1 MALQPVLVP
10 EALQAEAG
18 QPRGLMIMRVVR
30 DGPVA
35 KAGIVVED
43 IFVTLDG
50 EGVSRPL
57 MVTEHLGP
65 ESIDR
70 PVQLRLIRA
79 GNVVALGD
87 VVAAQ
92 PFNSIEPRPDRLR
105 VAVAAVDLPARKR
118 LASLVEQSGHEVVE
132 LEGLPRRSPERR
144 R

>member
-10 EALQAEAG
+10 EALQAKAG
-18 QPRGLMIMRVVR
+18 QPRGLMITRVVR

-79 GNVVALGD
+79 GKVVALGAI
-87 VVAAQ
+87 VAAQ
-92 PFNSIEPRPDRLR
+92 PFN
-105 VAVAAVDLPARKR
+105 
-118 LASLVEQSGHEVVE
+118 
-132 LEGLPRRSPERR
+132 
-144 R
+144 